1 MRKLL
6 FPLVAVLVSLAAAPA
21 SQAQRTDFSRQA
33 FSILPPGNFG
43 GIPTNADSL
52 DQLPLYD
59 GLTPLRENVT
69 AADLRR
75 YFKSAKFGTRR
86 GRVERT
92 GKRGLSIVRDSF
104 GVPHIR
110 GARRSHVMFG
120 IGWVTAADRTLL
132 LEQGRYPAR
141 VSALDVPGVDAFGL
155 ITGLRSFT
163 PTRQAD
169 RFVRA
174 QERLLERAG
183 SEGRQVLEDID
194 DYVEGIN
201 AYWRKVKHSGKP
213 ATRTDILAA
222 FTFIGSIFG
231 AGGGDEVRSSQLL
244 AALRAQHGTAAG
256 TQIWQDLRRG
266 NDLEAPVTGP
276 GTYRYGTQPGVRA
289 PGSLVVDPDS
299 FVPADG
305 AGAAAASAAPRR
317 MASNWLLAGPRR
329 SRTGNSLM
337 VAGPQL
343 GYFYPE
349 IVHEVDAHGG
359 GIDVRGITAPGVGP
373 YVFIGRGKDF
383 AWSLT
388 SSGSDNQ
395 DFFLEE
401 LCNPDGSAPTRA
413 SVHYR
418 FRGRCR
424 SMASFDAGLLK
435 GNASEPDRRLR
446 FRLTVHGP
454 VHGTVTVGGKFYAM
468 AKRRSTRGR
477 EALSMLAVKQ
487 LNENRIDGP
496 RDFLRVAN
504 MWEYTFNWGYVDE
517 DNIAFFSSGLLPR
530 RANGTDSSLPT
541 LGTGTYEWRGFL
553 RQNEHPQALNPRS
566 GLLTNWNN
574 KPARGFQSADDQ
586 WSYGSVQRVELFK
599 GLEKRNRL
607 EDVVGVMNRAA
618 TTDLRAVEV
627 WPVINE
633 MLAKPPAPDATTAQ
647 AASLVTAWSS
657 RFASR
662 LDGDSDGKVDDPG
675 AAVLDTAFNDLAD
688 AVLSPV
694 LGPNL
699 ERFRQIRGRDNDPP
713 AGFDGGWY
721 GYIDKD
727 LRTMLG
733 KPVVGPL
740 SRRYCG
746 GGDVNACSASLWAA
760 LQRAAAKLASEQG
773 GDPNAWRA
781 DANAERIKFVPGLV
795 GDSMRWTNRPTYQ
808 QLMEFSDRR

>member
-1 MRKLL
+1 LRKLL
-6 FPLVAVLVSLAAAPA
+6 PLLAVALLALTAAPA
-21 SQAQRTDFSRQA
+21 AHAQRTDFARQA

-43 GIPTNADSL
+43 GLPLNGDSL

-69 AADLRR
+69 RADLRR
-75 YFKSAKFGTRR
+75 YFKTARFGGR
-86 GRVERT
+86 GRFERT
-92 GKRGLSIVRDSF
+92 GRRGLSIARDRF

-110 GARRSHVMFG
+110 GSRRSHVMFG
-120 IGWVTAADRTLL
+120 IGWVSAADRTLL

-141 VSALDVPGVDAFGL
+141 VSALDVPGIDAFSL

-163 PTRQAD
+163 PSRRAD

-174 QERLLERAG
+174 QERLLQDTA
-183 SEGRQVLEDID
+183 EGRQVLEDID
-194 DYVEGIN
+194 DYLDGIN
-201 AYWRKVKHSGKP
+201 AYWRKVKHSGKR
-213 ATRTDILAA
+213 ATRTDVLAA

-231 AGGGDEVRSSQLL
+231 AGGGNEVRSSQLL

-256 TQIWQDLRRG
+256 TEIWRDLRSG
-266 NDLEAPVTGP
+266 NDPEAPVTGP
-276 GTYRYGTQPGVRA
+276 GTYRYGTEPGVRA
-289 PGSLVVDPDS
+289 PGSPVVDPDS
-299 FVPADG
+299 FVPAEG
-305 AGAAAASAAPRR
+305 AGAAAASAPPRR

-343 GYFYPE
+343 GYYYPE
-349 IVHEVDAHGG
+349 IVHEIDAHGG
-359 GIDVRGITAPGVGP
+359 GIDVRGIIAPGTGP

-388 SSGSDNQ
+388 SAGSDNQ

-401 LCNPDGSAPTRA
+401 LCNPDGSAATRA

-424 SMASFDAGLLK
+424 RMVSFDAGLLK
-435 GNASEPDRRLR
+435 GNATEPDRRLR
-446 FRLTVHGP
+446 FNLTVHGP
-454 VHGTVTVGGKFYAM
+454 VHGTVTVDGKFYAI
-468 AKRRSTRGR
+468 AKQRSTRGR
-477 EALSMLAVKQ
+477 EALSMLAVKR
-487 LNENRIDGP
+487 LNENKIDGP
-496 RDFLRVAN
+496 RDFLETAN

-517 DNIAFFSSGLLPR
+517 RNIAFFSSGLLPR
-530 RANGTDSSLPT
+530 RATGTDSSLPT

-553 RQNEHPQALNPRS
+553 RQNEHPQAVNPRS

-599 GLEKRNRL
+599 GLERRNRL

-627 WPVINE
+627 WPAIGE
-633 MLAKPPAPDATTAQ
+633 MLAKTPAPDATTAQ
-647 AASLVTAWSS
+647 AAALVTAWSGK
-657 RFASR
+657 FASR
-662 LDGDSDGKVDDPG
+662 LDADGDGKVDDPG
-675 AAVLDTAFNDLAD
+675 AAIMDEAFAGLAD

-694 LGPNL
+694 LGANL
-699 ERFRQIRGRDNDPP
+699 ERFRAIRGRDVDPP
-713 AGFDGGWY
+713 GGFDGGWY

-727 LRTMLG
+727 LRSLLG
-733 KPVVGPL
+733 KPVSGPF

-760 LQRAAAKLASEQG
+760 LQAAAGRLAAAQG

-781 DANAERIKFVPGLV
+781 DASAERIKFTPGLI
-795 GDSMRWTNRPTYQ
+795 GNSMRWTNRPTYQ
-808 QLMEFSDRR
+808 QLMEFSGSR